1 MHPIHEHL
9 KVSFRNVK
17 VPEVSISAYM
27 QFITELAFFNADTEL
42 GLAIEK
48 TCEVIN
54 SCCGHQL
61 VGLEEVRSF
70 VLGSFSE
77 GTSDFKQKMVKC
89 FLKEINAKFVLQ
101 EEIRFYEG
109 VVNELLLGRQP
120 EEQGRGRVRQE
131 WDPKVLLGHLG
142 DSMKKRQ
149 ACILVGPSHTGKTH
163 LILQACRTCGTD
175 AEVFFTDLLPRGQLL
190 GSFENGLWK

>member
-1 MHPIHEHL
+1 MRPIQEHL
-9 KVSFRNVK
+9 KASFRSVR

-27 QFITELAFFNADTEL
+27 QCITELAFFSAETEL

-61 VGLEEVRSF
+61 VGLEEIRGF
-70 VLGSFSE
+70 VLGSFSDSAVE
-77 GTSDFKQKMVKC
+77 FKQKMVKC
-89 FLKEINAKFVLQ
+89 FIKEINAKFVLQ
-101 EEIRFYEG
+101 EEVRFYEG

-131 WDPKVLLGHLG
+131 WDPKVLLGHLA

-149 ACILVGPSHTGKTH
+149 ACILVGPAHAGKAH
-163 LILQACRTCGTD
+163 LVLQACRTCGTD
-175 AEVFFTDLLPRGQLL
+175 AEVFATDLLPRGQLL